1 MYKFTGFTEK
11 ANTALNIAVETA
23 EDLGHTYIG
32 SEHLL
37 IGLLRDKRIVSMDL
51 TAMVAGTTYRGDF
64 EERVK
69 TALEE
74 VRKAGD
80 VILFIDEMHNLIG
93 AGAAEGAVDAA
104 NILKPTLARGEIQII
119 GATTLEEYRRHIEKD
134 AALERRF
141 QPVTVAEPSQEEAVE
156 ILKGLRDKYEAHHRV
171 RITDEAIQ
179 AAVKFSSRYIADR
192 FLPDK
197 AIDLIDEAASHVR
210 MHAYKAPP
218 DLKELEDRLET
229 LQAEKEAAVNAQE
242 FERAASLR
250 DEEKQLR
257 LDLTRDKS
265 AWQERSSHTAGEV
278 TVAEIAEIVSI
289 WTGIPAQELT
299 AQEGE
304 RLLHLE
310 EELHRR
316 IVGQEEAVH
325 AVSRAM
331 RRSRVG
337 LRDPERPLG
346 SFLFLGPTGVGKTEL
361 SKALAQSMFSDENA
375 MIRLDMS
382 EYMEKHTVS
391 RLVGSPPGYVGYD
404 DGGQL
409 TQKIRRKPYSVLLFD
424 EVEKAHPDVFNM
436 LLQILEDGHLTDAQG
451 RKVSFK
457 NCVIIMT
464 SNIGATRISN
474 QRSSLGF
481 SGDSGAQGE
490 EKHIKDAVMGELK
503 RTFRPEFLNRVD
515 DIIIFHQ
522 LTKPEIQEIARRMLA
537 QVSRRMREK
546 GITLTISEEAVQK
559 ISDAGFDPIYGARPL
574 RRAIQ
579 SQIEDLLSEELLS
592 GKMKEGAQYHCSVQ
606 KNEFV
611 FLRQKTQTPE
621 KIKNEDLKNI

>member
-1 MYKFTGFTEK
+1 M
-11 ANTALNIAVETA
+11 
-23 EDLGHTYIG
+23 
-32 SEHLL
+32 
-37 IGLLRDKRIVSMDL
+37 
-51 TAMVAGTTYRGDF
+51 
-64 EERVK
+64 
-69 TALEE
+69 
-74 VRKAGD
+74 
-80 VILFIDEMHNLIG
+80 
-93 AGAAEGAVDAA
+93 
-104 NILKPTLARGEIQII
+104 
-119 GATTLEEYRRHIEKD
+119 
-134 AALERRF
+134 
-141 QPVTVAEPSQEEAVE
+141 
-156 ILKGLRDKYEAHHRV
+156 
-171 RITDEAIQ
+171 
-179 AAVKFSSRYIADR
+179 
-192 FLPDK
+192 
-197 AIDLIDEAASHVR
+197 R

-457 NCVIIMT
+457 KL
-464 SNIGATRISN
+464 RHYYDL
-474 QRSSLGF
+474 QY
-481 SGDSGAQGE
+481 
-490 EKHIKDAVMGELK
+490 
-503 RTFRPEFLNRVD
+503 
-515 DIIIFHQ
+515 
-522 LTKPEIQEIARRMLA
+522 RRHPNL
-537 QVSRRMREK
+537 Q
-546 GITLTISEEAVQK
+546 
-559 ISDAGFDPIYGARPL
+559 
-574 RRAIQ
+574 
-579 SQIEDLLSEELLS
+579 
-592 GKMKEGAQYHCSVQ
+592 
-606 KNEFV
+606 
-611 FLRQKTQTPE
+611 PE
-621 KIKNEDLKNI
+621 KQPWLLW

>member
-1 MYKFTGFTEK
+1 M
-11 ANTALNIAVETA
+11 
-23 EDLGHTYIG
+23 
-32 SEHLL
+32 
-37 IGLLRDKRIVSMDL
+37 LRDKRIVSMDL
-51 TAMVAGTTYRGDF
+51 TAMVAGTKYRGDF

-546 GITLTISEEAVQK
+546 GITLTFSEEAVQK